1 MKNRD
6 IIILS
11 ALLVALVVIRV
22 ILDTPNF
29 NPVGAIALMGGLLFG
44 RKLIA
49 YIIPLGLLLLGD
61 FMLGLRDP
69 QKMEYFLST
78 YSLFQYVSFALI
90 ITLGIFMM
98 KKPSFTK
105 VLGGSL
111 MAAILFF
118 LVTNAGSWL
127 MLPEYTKDLGGLMA
141 SYKAGLL
148 FFRAT
153 YGATLVSQILF
164 SLGIYA
170 VYTLSTSRKLV
181 LA

>member
-11 ALLVALVVIRV
+11 VLLVALVATRV
-22 ILDTPNF
+22 ILNTPNF

-61 FMLGLRDP
+61 FLLGVLNP

-78 YSLFQYVSFALI
+78 YSIFQYVSFALI

-111 MAAILFF
+111 IAAVLFF

-127 MLPEYTKDLGGLMA
+127 MMPEYTKDFSGLMT
-141 SYKAGLL
+141 SYKAGLI

-153 YGATLVSQILF
+153 LTSQVIF
-164 SLGIYA
+164 GLGIYT
-170 VYTLSTSRKLV
+170 VYSLSTNRKLA